1 MKAMKKIYQI
11 LILVLV
17 LSLTTAPSIFA
28 KRLLPQ
34 LRSAAGAKIG
44 TASSGKGRVTTSVKF
59 RGDRRAI
66 NVTLNNLNVATRINY
81 LLSYNTKGT
90 MQGASGSIDLSLV
103 GGNSITRELLF
114 GNCSKGACRYDA
126 GITNAK
132 LTITSTLLNGQ
143 RVVKRYRLKV

>member
-1 MKAMKKIYQI
+1 MLKKIF
-11 LILVLV
+11 LILFLV
-17 LSLTTAPSIFA
+17 LILRLITVPPVFA

-34 LRSAAGAKIG
+34 LRSAVSAKTG
-44 TASSGKGRVTTSVKF
+44 TVSTSSGKGRVTSSAKF

-66 NVTLNNLNVATRINY
+66 NVTLSNLNVASRIDY

-90 MQGASGSIDLSLV
+90 MQGASGSIDPSLA
-103 GGNSITRELLF
+103 GGTSITRELLF
-114 GNCSKGACRYDA
+114 GNCSKGACRYDS